1 MKNKSKLLFILFI
14 LLISSCGKRNMINIP
29 YAEQGGFHT
38 INKSEF
44 NNLFNSKE
52 NNVFL
57 FALSSGNYCDTCYG
71 GTLADLN
78 QYAYDNNFVI
88 NEYIFDVDNKDF
100 INDYKEIDK
109 EMRKNN
115 NDLGFDEITYSEDK
129 PIISDLPSLFVVSEG
144 YIALKVKR
152 DFVKTLRETVKV
164 EKNS

>member
-1 MKNKSKLLFILFI
+1 MKNKSKLLFAIFM
-14 LLISSCGKRNMINIP
+14 LLISSCGKRNTINIP
-29 YAEQGGFHT
+29 YTEQGGFHT

-52 NNVFL
+52 NNIFL
-57 FALSSGNYCDTCYG
+57 FTLSSGNYCDTCYG

-115 NDLGFDEITYSEDK
+115 DLGFEEITYLEDK
-129 PIISDLPSLFVVSEG
+129 PIISDLPSLFVVSKG